1 LPRSFSNNQID
12 PRIAMRAAVK
22 RPAAAFDRGDSS
34 RASVSGAGTS
44 AAAERKSAASSRS
57 QSGAGRTGMVMR
69 QFGKHA
75 DVKISALG
83 MGGHHLGAAKD
94 EATAIALVHEAL
106 DGGITFFDNCW
117 EYHRGKSENWMG
129 KGLKGRRNEA
139 FLMTKVCT
147 HGRDGSLATQM
158 LEQSLN
164 RLQTDH
170 LDLWQAHGVSF
181 ENDPELFMRKG
192 GAAEVMLAAQK
203 AGKVRFLG
211 FTGHK
216 DPGMHLAMLA
226 TGFPFDAVQMPLN
239 PFDATFRSFETQ
251 VLPELNRRGIA
262 ALGMKPMS
270 GHGEPIQGGA
280 VSAEELLR
288 YAMSLPVTVT
298 ITGMEKPEILRQN
311 LSIAQNF
318 TPMSAAEMQALR
330 ERVKPVAADGHFELY
345 KVSIKFD
352 NPEARIAHGFPIDD
366 QSDEVKE
373 WIKEVQNEGHPY
385 PAIPEP

>member
-1 LPRSFSNNQID
+1 MKPPS
-12 PRIAMRAAVK
+12 K
-22 RPAAAFDRGDSS
+22 PAAKI
-34 RASVSGAGTS
+34 SGSNQS
-44 AAAERKSAASSRS
+44 ATNPAIPL
-57 QSGAGRTGMVMR
+57 R
-69 QFGKHA
+69 QFGKHQS
-75 DVKISALG
+75 VKISALG

-94 EATAIALVHEAL
+94 EPTAIALVHEAL

-129 KGLKGRRNEA
+129 QGLKGRRDKA

-147 HGRDGSLATQM
+147 HGRDGALATQM

-181 ENDPELFMRKG
+181 ENDPALFIRPG
-192 GAAEVMLAAQK
+192 GAAEAMLKAQK
-203 AGKVRFLG
+203 DGKVRFLG

-216 DPGMHLAMLA
+216 DPNMHLAMLA

-239 PFDATFRSFETQ
+239 PFDSTFRSFETQ

-270 GHGEPIQGGA
+270 GHGEPIQNGA
-280 VSAEELLR
+280 ATAEELLR

-298 ITGMEKPEILRQN
+298 ITGMEKPDILRQN
-311 LSIAQNF
+311 LRIAQNF
-318 TPMSAAEMQALR
+318 TPMSAAEMQTLR
-330 ERVKPVAADGHFELY
+330 DRCKPVAADGHLELY
-345 KVSIKFD
+345 KVSLKFD
-352 NPEARIAHGFPIDD
+352 NPEARIAHGFPIDQ

-373 WIKEVQNEGHPY
+373 WLLEVQNEGHAY
-385 PAIPEP
+385 PLIPEP

>member
-1 LPRSFSNNQID
+1 MKPPS
-12 PRIAMRAAVK
+12 K
-22 RPAAAFDRGDSS
+22 PAAKI
-34 RASVSGAGTS
+34 SGSNQS
-44 AAAERKSAASSRS
+44 ATNPAIPL
-57 QSGAGRTGMVMR
+57 R
-69 QFGKHA
+69 QFGKHES
-75 DVKISALG
+75 VKISALG

-94 EATAIALVHEAL
+94 ESTAIALVHEAL

-129 KGLKGRRNEA
+129 QGLKGRRDKA

-147 HGRDGSLATQM
+147 HGRDGALATQM

-181 ENDPELFMRKG
+181 ENDPALFIRPG
-192 GAAEVMLAAQK
+192 GAAEAMLKAQK
-203 AGKVRFLG
+203 DGKVRFLG

-216 DPGMHLAMLA
+216 DPNMHLAMLA

-239 PFDATFRSFETQ
+239 PFDSTFRSFETQ

-270 GHGEPIQGGA
+270 GHGEPIQNGA
-280 VSAEELLR
+280 ATAEELLR

-298 ITGMEKPEILRQN
+298 ITGMEKPDILRQN
-311 LSIAQNF
+311 LRIAQNF
-318 TPMSAAEMQALR
+318 TPMSAAEMQTLR
-330 ERVKPVAADGHFELY
+330 DRCKPVAADGHLELY
-345 KVSIKFD
+345 KVSLKFD
-352 NPEARIAHGFPIDD
+352 NPEARIAHGFPIDQ

-373 WIKEVQNEGHPY
+373 WLLEVQNEGHAY
-385 PAIPEP
+385 PLIPEP